1 MYITYRVLHRK
12 CVIMA
17 FKQPSCWGMRKI
29 TSCAHS
35 CLQRQVKTRSI
46 VINFRI
52 PGLLLES
59 LWMTSMLF
67 VIPRSGL
74 KRKRSGRIFLRVH
87 SFDWPYL
94 EEEYIEYAFKWPVIS
109 RGSLHDLITW
119 STFGKHEYSSLLK
132 NFASTSWKSISKL
145 GNLIIF
151 SPISQK

>member
-1 MYITYRVLHRK
+1 
-12 CVIMA
+12 
-17 FKQPSCWGMRKI
+17 
-29 TSCAHS
+29 
-35 CLQRQVKTRSI
+35 
-46 VINFRI
+46 
-52 PGLLLES
+52 
-59 LWMTSMLF
+59 MTSMLF

-151 SPISQK
+151 SPYLKSSDCNCRWKLEAFVWEKQLLPSGHTCMVFHTNPCNFEIFKTVMKYFHKH